1 MHLVLLEHHRPI
13 KLFFVSLLLLLLLLL
28 CHIIVSKNVIL
39 ESNQAKTGEDQNRPI
54 IIMEEIRFKRGEVE
68 YGEGEE
74 HTAQDP
80 AGGGYLIIGSTR
92 LRRGDVQNN

>member
-13 KLFFVSLLLLLLLLL
+13 KLFFVSLLLLLL

-68 YGEGEE
+68 YGEERSIQ
-74 HTAQDP
+74 HKTLQ
-80 AGGGYLIIGSTR
+80 GGAIS
-92 LRRGDVQNN
+92 

>member
-1 MHLVLLEHHRPI
+1 
-13 KLFFVSLLLLLLLLL
+13 
-28 CHIIVSKNVIL
+28 
-39 ESNQAKTGEDQNRPI
+39 
-54 IIMEEIRFKRGEVE
+54 MEEIRFKRGEVE
-68 YGEGEE
+68 YGEE